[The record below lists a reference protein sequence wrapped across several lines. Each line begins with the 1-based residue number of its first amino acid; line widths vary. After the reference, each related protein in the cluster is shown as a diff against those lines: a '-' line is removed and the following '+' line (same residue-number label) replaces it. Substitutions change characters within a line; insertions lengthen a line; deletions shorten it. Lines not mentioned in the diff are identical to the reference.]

1 MDLVSWGK
9 NVRNSVHDLIKSIN
23 QAGDY
28 INNTLPG
35 LLNNKANVSDIP
47 TVPHIEHGITSTS
60 GAAGVFRTV
69 QVNFKTPFENEPSIV
84 ATLRTTNPDN
94 GTISISAP
102 SKTGFT
108 IQVKYA
114 TASDIPVHW
123 IATD

>member
-28 INNTLPG
+28 INNTLPN
-35 LLNNKANVSDIP
+35 LLNNKGEIP
-47 TVPHIEHGITSTS
+47 TVPHIEHGITNTT
-60 GAAGVFRTV
+60 GAAGAFRTV
-69 QVNFKTPFENEPSIV
+69 NVTFNKPFENEPSIV

-114 TASDIPVHW
+114 TTSDIPVHW